1 MSRLYDMYPKII
13 KSITDELK
21 EGKAEKVWI
30 KKFLEDNKI
39 KRTIR
44 INECFYRKVYEG
56 LSNTTPD
63 LKEETHHQAHEGMVE
78 IIIAGCIHKS
88 SFDATHEFFTGE
100 GKNKKDTVDFK
111 VEGKENT
118 YLIEIRS
125 TRESKRSQETNKIYE
140 LTDLS
145 DKSISETI
153 NSDNICIDREPYA
166 RIRRLQLQILEKCTR
181 SADEGEDVIPH
192 KFPTKDI
199 SKAKHIVVCMPFDG
213 EPLDEG
219 SFRDILYSD
228 YSYALGNQANARGIF
243 HKDREDQASK
253 IFQERIDCVIFIK
266 YNMSDP
272 ENNLN
277 ASSETNIFAKIY
289 SKHRLEVYIGYNPQ
303 YFKVEDSMK
312 ELEAMIAT
320 YFGSTIYRIRYHS
333 YNCVKLES
341 LSKK

>member
-1 MSRLYDMYPKII
+1 MSRLYDMDPKII

-21 EGKAEKVWI
+21 EGKAEKDWI
-30 KKFLEDNKI
+30 QKFFEDPKMV
-39 KRTIR
+39 RAVFTI
-44 INECFYRKVYEG
+44 ECFYQRVYENK
-56 LSNTTPD
+56 LLTPFF
-63 LKEETHHQAHEGMVE
+63 LQEETHHQAHEGMVE
-78 IIIAGCIHKS
+78 IIIAGCIHNS

-277 ASSETNIFAKIY
+277 ASSETNIFSRAF
-289 SKHRLEVYIGYNPQ
+289 STHSFDAYIGYNPR
-303 YFKVEDSMK
+303 YFKEEESMK
-312 ELEAMIAT
+312 ELEAMLAT
-320 YFGSTIYRIRYHS
+320 YFGSNLYRIR
-333 YNCVKLES
+333 
-341 LSKK
+341 